1 MRAKVKKH
9 KVVNEIDAV
18 LKDRGV
24 KRIWLANKTE
34 ISTGHITN
42 ILKGKREILPDV
54 LDKINKALG
63 TNFKL

>member
-9 KVVNEIDAV
+9 KVANEIVAV
-18 LKDRGV
+18 LKERGI

-42 ILKGKREILPDV
+42 ILKGERVILPDV